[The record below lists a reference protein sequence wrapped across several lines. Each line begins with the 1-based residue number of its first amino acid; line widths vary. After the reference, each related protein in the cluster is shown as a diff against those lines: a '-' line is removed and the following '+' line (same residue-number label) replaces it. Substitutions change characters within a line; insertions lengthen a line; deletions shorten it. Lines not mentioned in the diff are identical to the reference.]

1 MSCRRPSFFKWEWR
15 IRYWVMLRIQSGKSR
30 SAILRV
36 REEEEGVPEG
46 DWLEWDHH
54 WFPHRGSHCPQTR
67 QKVEKKKRRE
77 YGLGEIIEND
87 ANTRITQ
94 ILMNGSL
101 QFVQIG
107 NQLFFELNAEHIN
120 ELCHLNIGL
129 AVEQLDLSL
138 SDRRNERETRTTYE
152 RRNRLEV
159 DDVVGL
165 HLELARNQSSV
176 WFVRNIAFLLIVIKI
191 SFRFLFLVIK
201 MKWWRFSEAYNLKLV
216 VCQLLIL
223 FFDATLFV

>member
-1 MSCRRPSFFKWEWR
+1 M
-15 IRYWVMLRIQSGKSR
+15 
-30 SAILRV
+30 
-36 REEEEGVPEG
+36 
-46 DWLEWDHH
+46 
-54 WFPHRGSHCPQTR
+54 
-67 QKVEKKKRRE
+67 
-77 YGLGEIIEND
+77 GEIIEND

-120 ELCHLNIGL
+120 ELCHLDIGL

-138 SDRRNERETRTTYE
+138 SDRRNERETRRTYE

-191 SFRFLFLVIK
+191 SFRFLFLVTK
-201 MKWWRFSEAYNLKLV
+201 NEMMNVF
-216 VCQLLIL
+216 
-223 FFDATLFV
+223 